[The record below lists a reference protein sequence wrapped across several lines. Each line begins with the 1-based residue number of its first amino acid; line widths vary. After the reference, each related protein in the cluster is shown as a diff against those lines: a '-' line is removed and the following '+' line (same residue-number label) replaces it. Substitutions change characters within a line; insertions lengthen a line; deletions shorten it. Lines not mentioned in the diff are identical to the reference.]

1 MWASAGF
8 VNGTVVCTP
17 SALHE
22 SSPFEVKVRY
32 HLPTQGLDRT
42 VRRPTKY
49 QLSRLRQRVASNAV
63 ARAHI
68 VDVLIALLSRRSKIF
83 TMGWGDEKFLNRLRE
98 QVTPAELPDAITVS
112 WQDGITRNGVSR
124 RDGSFPSPVFELP
137 DAARLVRLR
146 ALTRSG
152 NRMACVLLAGS
163 HDEGYRIR
171 ERVFGSLVSRGI
183 DLYLLEN
190 PYYGVRRIPGG
201 LAAIKVSDQAMMA
214 MAMVMEARALLGWLR
229 PQYEKLAVAGYSMGG
244 HMAAI
249 TAAVTP
255 FPVACAAM
263 ATGASA
269 STIYTRG
276 LMSWCV
282 DFDGLAGDSAQ
293 QAARERLHGFFDA
306 ADITNFPPP
315 QRVEAAI
322 VLGCSRDGYVLRSE
336 TERLHQYWAGS
347 TVRWLN
353 AGHFSALITSR
364 RALCDCLIDALDL
377 L

>member
-1 MWASAGF
+1 M
-8 VNGTVVCTP
+8 
-17 SALHE
+17 
-22 SSPFEVKVRY
+22 
-32 HLPTQGLDRT
+32 PTQGLDRT

-49 QLSRLRQRVASNAV
+49 QLSRLRQRVASNV
-63 ARAHI
+63 VVRAHG
-68 VDVLIALLSRRSKIF
+68 VDVLVALLSRRSKIF
-83 TMGWGDEKFLNRLRE
+83 TSGWGDEEFLTRLHE
-98 QVTPAELPDAITVS
+98 QVSPAEFPDAITIS
-112 WQDGITRNGVSR
+112 WQNGVNRNGVSR
-124 RDGSFPSPVFELP
+124 RDGSFPSPLFELP
-137 DAARLVRLR
+137 ESARLVHLR

-152 NRMACVLLAGS
+152 NRMAGVLLAGS

-322 VLGCSRDGYVLRSE
+322 VLGCLRDGYVLRSE

>member
-1 MWASAGF
+1 MRSWDM
-8 VNGTVVCTP
+8 
-17 SALHE
+17 
-22 SSPFEVKVRY
+22 RY
-32 HLPTQGLDRT
+32 HLRTQSRMGAVRGPTQD
-42 VRRPTKY
+42 
-49 QLSRLRQRVASNAV
+49 QLSRLRQRVASNV
-63 ARAHI
+63 AIRAHA
-68 VDVLIALLSRRSKIF
+68 VDVLVAFLSRRSKIF
-83 TMGWGDEKFLNRLRE
+83 TSGWGDEEFLNRLRE
-98 QVTPAELPDAITVS
+98 QVSPGESPDAITVS
-112 WQDGITRNGVSR
+112 WQDDVNRNGILR
-124 RDGSFPSPVFELP
+124 RDGTFSSPLCQLP
-137 DAARLVRLR
+137 DPARLVHLR

-183 DLYLLEN
+183 DLYLFEN

-201 LAAIKVSDQAMMA
+201 LSAIKVSDQAMMA
-214 MAMVMEARALLGWLR
+214 VAMVMEARALLGWLR

-282 DFDGLAGDSAQ
+282 DFNRLAEDPAQ
-293 QAARERLHGFFDA
+293 QPAAKERLHGIFDA

-315 QRVEAAI
+315 LRVDASI

-347 TVRWLN
+347 TLRWLN
-353 AGHFSALITSR
+353 AGHFSALITR
-364 RALCDCLIDALDL
+364 RKALCDCLSDALNL